1 LQVVSLAAVF
11 PVRWP
16 AEIERFFAFQSAIS
30 SVSQTLLSPD
40 CELSHMTPADAFY
53 QKQIGF
59 AFLPIVIVVVCN
71 FVWCIGR
78 NTKQRC
84 RTNHSTKAY
93 YNDRAVLSWVTLLY
107 LAYPTSVTQGLSMMG
122 CEKIGGVL
130 WLAADLQEPCYIGRH
145 LTNWW
150 LICLPQILMFVLGLP
165 LGAAVV
171 LWRNRHNLHSPRT
184 QFRWGILYAG
194 YRDKLYWWEITIV
207 IRKLVMVLVGGVFAS
222 RLGPDMQIYLSL
234 ALVVVFVVGHLVAQP
249 FNELTI
255 HHKMLHWLE
264 LGALLACFAT
274 LYSGMLFYIGH
285 ETGRL
290 PDWTLNLASGVIIG
304 GNSGF
309 MIYSIFAFV
318 GAMRRESKEAKG
330 MTAAERRLFL
340 RKMSQ
345 EKSKATKRQKEKSNK
360 SNKSVKV
367 EELLEK
373 NIVLSKV
380 VIKPK
385 IKRKSK
391 LMTNGISLQAMA
403 NLAIHHDKGV
413 RNFES
418 HEITKKVQQT
428 KLKRRQSHSRV
439 RLNARIRQA
448 KAKAAAISK
457 LPKVK
462 KIDEKIL
469 MEEEKNTI
477 STNVIVPLVVSEI
490 KDKEMV
496 EKEEK
501 TMGTEVEVPLNQQ
514 EEQQQLQLQEEQQPQ
529 QQQQQQQP
537 REIGKGWWQMYD
549 ANSGHYYYECVG
561 KQTTWEWPQEVP
573 KEIELKKLPLPL
585 PPPTTLK
592 IITEKQPLLLSTFD
606 SLCIKIYNKLH
617 SMNKANLFLKLDR
630 NNIGLIHRDHFSALI
645 KKVDKTLTTKETLAE
660 SWKLAT
666 KGDVGKLGL
675 DQKEMEEWIVKC
687 GQR

>member
-1 LQVVSLAAVF
+1 
-11 PVRWP
+11 
-16 AEIERFFAFQSAIS
+16 
-30 SVSQTLLSPD
+30 
-40 CELSHMTPADAFY
+40 
-53 QKQIGF
+53 
-59 AFLPIVIVVVCN
+59 
-71 FVWCIGR
+71 
-78 NTKQRC
+78 
-84 RTNHSTKAY
+84 
-93 YNDRAVLSWVTLLY
+93 
-107 LAYPTSVTQGLSMMG
+107 MG
-122 CEKIGGVL
+122 
-130 WLAADLQEPCYIGRH
+130 
-145 LTNWW
+145 
-150 LICLPQILMFVLGLP
+150 
-165 LGAAVV
+165 
-171 LWRNRHNLHSPRT
+171 

-255 HHKMLHWLE
+255 YHKMLHWLE

-309 MIYSIFAFV
+309 MIYSIFTFV
-318 GAMRRESKEAKG
+318 GAMRRESKEGKG
-330 MTAAERRLFL
+330 MTATERRLYL

-345 EKSKATKRQKEKSNK
+345 EKSKATKRQQDK
-360 SNKSVKV
+360 
-367 EELLEK
+367 LLEK

-448 KAKAAAISK
+448 KAKAAAMLK

-490 KDKEMV
+490 KEKETVETVETEEKEMS
-496 EKEEK
+496 
-501 TMGTEVEVPLNQQ
+501 TEIEVPLNKQ
-514 EEQQQLQLQEEQQPQ
+514 EEQQQLQLQEEQQPRQQHQ
-529 QQQQQQQP
+529 QQQQMQQQQP

-549 ANSGHYYYECVG
+549 VNSGHYYYECVG

-606 SLCIKIYNKLH
+606 SLCIKIFKKLH

>member
-1 LQVVSLAAVF
+1 
-11 PVRWP
+11 
-16 AEIERFFAFQSAIS
+16 
-30 SVSQTLLSPD
+30 
-40 CELSHMTPADAFY
+40 
-53 QKQIGF
+53 
-59 AFLPIVIVVVCN
+59 
-71 FVWCIGR
+71 
-78 NTKQRC
+78 
-84 RTNHSTKAY
+84 
-93 YNDRAVLSWVTLLY
+93 
-107 LAYPTSVTQGLSMMG
+107 
-122 CEKIGGVL
+122 
-130 WLAADLQEPCYIGRH
+130 
-145 LTNWW
+145 
-150 LICLPQILMFVLGLP
+150 
-165 LGAAVV
+165 
-171 LWRNRHNLHSPRT
+171 
-184 QFRWGILYAG
+184 
-194 YRDKLYWWEITIV
+194 
-207 IRKLVMVLVGGVFAS
+207 MVLVGGVFAS

-234 ALVVVFVVGHLVAQP
+234 ALVVVFVVGH
-249 FNELTI
+249 
-255 HHKMLHWLE
+255 
-264 LGALLACFAT
+264 
-274 LYSGMLFYIGH
+274 

-290 PDWTLNLASGVIIG
+290 PDWTLNSASGVIIG

-318 GAMRRESKEAKG
+318 GAMRREAKEGKG
-330 MTAAERRLFL
+330 MTATERRLYL

-345 EKSKATKRQKEKSNK
+345 EKTKATKRQKDKTK
-360 SNKSVKV
+360 TVKV
-367 EELLEK
+367 EESLEK

-514 EEQQQLQLQEEQQPQ
+514 EEQQQ
-529 QQQQQQQP
+529 P

-561 KQTTWEWPQEVP
+561 KQMT
-573 KEIELKKLPLPL
+573 
-585 PPPTTLK
+585 
-592 IITEKQPLLLSTFD
+592 
-606 SLCIKIYNKLH
+606 
-617 SMNKANLFLKLDR
+617 
-630 NNIGLIHRDHFSALI
+630 
-645 KKVDKTLTTKETLAE
+645 
-660 SWKLAT
+660 
-666 KGDVGKLGL
+666 
-675 DQKEMEEWIVKC
+675 
-687 GQR
+687 

>member
-1 LQVVSLAAVF
+1 
-11 PVRWP
+11 
-16 AEIERFFAFQSAIS
+16 
-30 SVSQTLLSPD
+30 
-40 CELSHMTPADAFY
+40 
-53 QKQIGF
+53 
-59 AFLPIVIVVVCN
+59 
-71 FVWCIGR
+71 
-78 NTKQRC
+78 
-84 RTNHSTKAY
+84 
-93 YNDRAVLSWVTLLY
+93 
-107 LAYPTSVTQGLSMMG
+107 MG
-122 CEKIGGVL
+122 
-130 WLAADLQEPCYIGRH
+130 
-145 LTNWW
+145 
-150 LICLPQILMFVLGLP
+150 
-165 LGAAVV
+165 
-171 LWRNRHNLHSPRT
+171 
-184 QFRWGILYAG
+184 
-194 YRDKLYWWEITIV
+194 
-207 IRKLVMVLVGGVFAS
+207 
-222 RLGPDMQIYLSL
+222 
-234 ALVVVFVVGHLVAQP
+234 
-249 FNELTI
+249 
-255 HHKMLHWLE
+255 
-264 LGALLACFAT
+264 
-274 LYSGMLFYIGH
+274 
-285 ETGRL
+285 
-290 PDWTLNLASGVIIG
+290 
-304 GNSGF
+304 

-318 GAMRRESKEAKG
+318 GAMRREAKEGKG
-330 MTAAERRLFL
+330 MTATERRLYL

-345 EKSKATKRQKEKSNK
+345 EKSKATKRQQDK
-360 SNKSVKV
+360 
-367 EELLEK
+367 LLEK

-418 HEITKKVQQT
+418 HEITKKMQQT

-448 KAKAAAISK
+448 KTKAAAMSK

-501 TMGTEVEVPLNQQ
+501 TIGTEVEVPLNQQ

-573 KEIELKKLPLPL
+573 KEIELKKLP
-585 PPPTTLK
+585 
-592 IITEKQPLLLSTFD
+592 
-606 SLCIKIYNKLH
+606 
-617 SMNKANLFLKLDR
+617 
-630 NNIGLIHRDHFSALI
+630 
-645 KKVDKTLTTKETLAE
+645 
-660 SWKLAT
+660 
-666 KGDVGKLGL
+666 
-675 DQKEMEEWIVKC
+675 
-687 GQR
+687 

>member
-1 LQVVSLAAVF
+1 MGSRGRCDACPANKGTNAWLLVAGVLVAIAGASGIIAMTIIAGGGVVEVSEAIKKISINYLQVVSLAAVF

-59 AFLPIVIVVVCN
+59 AFLPIVIVFVCN
-71 FVWCIGR
+71 LVWCIGR

-84 RTNHSTKAY
+84 RTKPSTKAY

-130 WLAADLQEPCYIGRH
+130 WLAADLQEPCYIGSH

-171 LWRNRHNLHSPRT
+171 LWRNRHNLNSPRT

-194 YRDKLYWWEITIV
+194 YRDELYWWEITIV

-428 KLKRRQSHSRV
+428 KLKRRQSHSKV

-462 KIDEKIL
+462 NIDEKIL

-477 STNVIVPLVVSEI
+477 STNVIVPLVV
-490 KDKEMV
+490 
-496 EKEEK
+496 
-501 TMGTEVEVPLNQQ
+501 
-514 EEQQQLQLQEEQQPQ
+514 
-529 QQQQQQQP
+529 
-537 REIGKGWWQMYD
+537 
-549 ANSGHYYYECVG
+549 
-561 KQTTWEWPQEVP
+561 
-573 KEIELKKLPLPL
+573 LK
-585 PPPTTLK
+585 
-592 IITEKQPLLLSTFD
+592 
-606 SLCIKIYNKLH
+606 
-617 SMNKANLFLKLDR
+617 
-630 NNIGLIHRDHFSALI
+630 
-645 KKVDKTLTTKETLAE
+645 
-660 SWKLAT
+660 
-666 KGDVGKLGL
+666 
-675 DQKEMEEWIVKC
+675 
-687 GQR
+687 